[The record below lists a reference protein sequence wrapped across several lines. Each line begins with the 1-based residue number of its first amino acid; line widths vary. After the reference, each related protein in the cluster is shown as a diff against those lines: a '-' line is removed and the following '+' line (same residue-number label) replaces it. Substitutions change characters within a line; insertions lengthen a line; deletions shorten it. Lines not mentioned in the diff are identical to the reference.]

1 MAGVPR
7 PVLTS
12 RATAAI
18 AKSIALI
25 KASAVLHEELAET
38 LRRIEEMHHR
48 R

>member
-1 MAGVPR
+1 MAGVPN
-7 PVLTS
+7 PLLTS

-18 AKSIALI
+18 ARSIALI
-25 KASAVLHEELAET
+25 KASTVLHEELAQT